1 MGRGPCHTV
10 HNVLSF
16 NHKTRLKE
24 EDLTMVLVS
33 STKPTK
39 GEKTMETQEEKG
51 RQNKKKQETTL
62 LGKIEKQDSKL

>member
-1 MGRGPCHTV
+1 
-10 HNVLSF
+10 
-16 NHKTRLKE
+16 
-24 EDLTMVLVS
+24 MVLVS

-62 LGKIEKQDSKL
+62 LGKIEKQDSKLKEHDHLRTKTEAIKSSQNDLG